1 MGTSSRT
8 PEGARGARAA
18 RARGGVTLLH
28 GASQPRGLEPSRLLA
43 SLGAAA
49 IATLFVTQLVD
60 FRAFD
65 LRYRFL
71 DASYEWS
78 YSHVLATAAFAV
90 GTAVSTVGIA
100 RNRSNPTAWRVLAC
114 IFVFLTIDN
123 VTRLHEHVPGWPVF
137 YTPLVVALAVAANR
151 VAEETALLVTVRA
164 GLVLLGL
171 SLVVHVVGHEVVHA
185 AGWTAASWQFQCK
198 VALKEG
204 TELAGWLLLVPSL
217 AFLALGPK
225 RSGDREPAPEGD
237 LHSGPIL
244 LERPVDRFDHLHDV
258 DSER

>member
-1 MGTSSRT
+1 M
-8 PEGARGARAA
+8 
-18 RARGGVTLLH
+18 
-28 GASQPRGLEPSRLLA
+28 
-43 SLGAAA
+43 
-49 IATLFVTQLVD
+49 LFATQLVD

-71 DASYEWS
+71 NASYEWS

-90 GTAVSTVGIA
+90 GAAVSTVGVA
-100 RNRSNPTAWRVLAC
+100 RNRSNPTAWRALAA
-114 IFVFLTIDN
+114 IFLFLTVDN
-123 VTRLHEHVPGWPVF
+123 VTRLHEHVPGWAVF
-137 YTPLVVALAVAANR
+137 YAPLLVALAVAADR
-151 VAEETALLVTVRA
+151 VARKTAWFVTVRT

-171 SLVVHVVGHEVVHA
+171 SLVVHVVGHAVVNA
-185 AGWTAASWQFQCK
+185 AGWTTGSWPFQCK
-198 VALKEG
+198 LALKEG

-225 RSGDREPAPEGD
+225 RSGDREPAREGD
-237 LHSGPIL
+237 LYSSSAL

>member
-1 MGTSSRT
+1 MGAPSRA
-8 PEGARGARAA
+8 PEDARAA
-18 RARGGVTLLH
+18 HARRGVTRLYRAPH
-28 GASQPRGLEPSRLLA
+28 SRGLEPSRPLA
-43 SLGAAA
+43 ALGAAA

-90 GTAVSTVGIA
+90 GAAVSTVGVA
-100 RNRSNPTAWRVLAC
+100 RNRSNPTAWRILAA
-114 IFVFLTIDN
+114 IFVFLTVDN
-123 VTRLHEHVPGWPVF
+123 VTRLHEHVPAWPVF
-137 YTPLVVALAVAANR
+137 YAPLLVALAAAANL
-151 VAEETALLVTVRA
+151 VARRTDWLVTVRA

-171 SLVVHVVGHEVVHA
+171 SLVVHVVGHAVVSA
-185 AGWTAASWQFQCK
+185 AGWTTGSWPFQCK
-198 VALKEG
+198 LALKEG

-217 AFLALGPK
+217 AFLALGPS
-225 RSGDREPAPEGD
+225 RSGGREPAPEGN
-237 LHSGPIL
+237 LYPSSLL